1 MVFFDMIYKRL
12 RSLAH
17 RWLPP
22 IVTEYISRMQ
32 GRAFSFDGPY
42 STWEEAHNH
51 CTGYAS
57 NAILARVLEASLKV
71 ARGEAV
77 WERDSVTFDHIE
89 YSWPVTAGLM
99 WAAARTGGRLAVLDF
114 GGALGS
120 SWFQHRKFLS
130 VLPDVRWDIVE
141 QPHYVAAGREHLQEN
156 GLRFWSS
163 IEDCASVTASNVV
176 LLSGVLQCIPDPQLL
191 LTRLTQLKP
200 LVVILD
206 RVPYVHSGGAE
217 TILVQK
223 TPAHIYPATYPCR
236 FFNEENLIQTLSDLG
251 YELVEVFPA
260 IDRLDPRATWK
271 GHILARCC
279 GRD

>member
-1 MVFFDMIYKRL
+1 
-12 RSLAH
+12 
-17 RWLPP
+17 
-22 IVTEYISRMQ
+22 MQ
-32 GRAFSFDGPY
+32 GREFSFDGPY
-42 STWEEAHNH
+42 STWEEAQYL
-51 CTGYAS
+51 CTGYSA
-57 NAILARVLEASLKV
+57 NEILARVLEASLKV

-120 SWFQHRKFLS
+120 SWFQHRNFLS
-130 VLPDVRWDIVE
+130 GLPDVRWDVVE
-141 QPHYVAAGREHLQEN
+141 QPNYVKAGREFIREE

-163 IEDCASVTASNVV
+163 IEDCAAVATPNVV
-176 LLSGVLQCIPDPQLL
+176 LLSGVLQCIPDPQSV

-200 LVVILD
+200 LVIILD
-206 RVPYVHSGGAE
+206 RVPYVHSGAAE
-217 TILVQK
+217 AILIQK

-236 FFNEENLIQTLSDLG
+236 FFCEENLIQTLSKLG
-251 YELVEVFPA
+251 YKLIEVFPA
-260 IDRLDPRATWK
+260 LDRLDSRAIWK
-271 GHILARCC
+271 GHILTRCY

>member
-1 MVFFDMIYKRL
+1 MIHKQLRTFARL
-12 RSLAH
+12 
-17 RWLPP
+17 WLPP
-22 IVTEYISRMQ
+22 VVTEHINRIR
-32 GRAFSFDGPY
+32 GRSISFDGPY
-42 STWEEAHNH
+42 STWDEAHSR
-51 CTGYAS
+51 CTGYAA

-99 WAAARTGGRLAVLDF
+99 WAAARSGGRLAVLDF

-120 SWFQHRKFLS
+120 SWFQHRNFLS

-141 QPHYVAAGREHLQEN
+141 QPHYVAAGREHLQAA
-156 GLRFWSS
+156 GLCFWSS
-163 IEDCASVTASNVV
+163 IEDCAAVAAPNVV
-176 LLSGVLQCIPDPQLL
+176 LLSGVLQCIPDPQSV
-191 LTRLTQLKP
+191 LTRLTRLNP

-206 RVPYVHSGGAE
+206 RVPYVHSGAAE

-236 FFNEENLIQTLSDLG
+236 FFSEESLIQTLSELG

-260 IDRLDPRATWK
+260 LDRLDPRATWK
-271 GHILARCC
+271 GHILTRCC